1 MGQAGAKE
9 LLLGKII
16 ILSFGSHV
24 EDIRAFDFTQWDY
37 SLSKVVGYLRSVSK
51 GNI

>member
-16 ILSFGSHV
+16 ILSLAAMLRIL
-24 EDIRAFDFTQWDY
+24 ELLTP
-37 SLSKVVGYLRSVSK
+37 LSETILFRK
-51 GNI
+51 